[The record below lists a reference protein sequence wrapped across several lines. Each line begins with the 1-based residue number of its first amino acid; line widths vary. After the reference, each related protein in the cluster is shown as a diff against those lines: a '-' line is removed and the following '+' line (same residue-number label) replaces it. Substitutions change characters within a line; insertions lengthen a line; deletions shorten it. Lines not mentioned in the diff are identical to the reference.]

1 MLRSEAMLDIRVD
14 LPMEKIAA
22 FCRKWKVVELALFGS
37 ALREDFRPDSDI
49 DLLATFAD
57 DAEWS
62 LLDHA
67 QMELE
72 LMGVLKREVDLLT
85 RGSVEHSGNPIRRQE
100 ILESARSIYR
110 AA

>member
-1 MLRSEAMLDIRVD
+1 MLDVRID
-14 LPMEKIAA
+14 IPMERIAA

-37 ALREDFRPDSDI
+37 ALRADFRPDSDI
-49 DLLATFAD
+49 DLLVTFTKDAD
-57 DAEWS
+57 WS

-67 QMELE
+67 RMELE
-72 LMGVLKREVDLLT
+72 LRDVFGREVQLLT
-85 RGSVEHSGNPIRRQE
+85 RRCVEGSGNPIRRKA